1 MPLWSAVNMKKV
13 NAPIAVGEDFKA
25 QTQELIEQKILNGL
39 PKEYGRFN
47 ADARKTLCALAKVL
61 QGKRG
66 NIGIILVN
74 DTYCVEDNFKYY
86 KDFID
91 AGAKLG
97 RANLFVYTLPTTP
110 IAESAIYFGLT
121 GPLFYLGGND
131 NLSLAH
137 KLAVDM
143 VKTREAEGM
152 VIVEKKNKT
161 IYAHLV
167 A

>member
-1 MPLWSAVNMKKV
+1 MKK
-13 NAPIAVGEDFKA
+13 AGALAAVGEDFKA
-25 QTQELIEQKILNGL
+25 QTQVLVEQKILGAL

-47 ADARKTLCALAKVL
+47 ADARKILCALAKAL
-61 QGKRG
+61 QGKKG
-66 NIGIILVN
+66 NIGIIFVN

-110 IAESAIYFGLT
+110 VAEAAIYFGLT
-121 GPLFYLGGND
+121 GPLFYLGGNE

-137 KLAVDM
+137 KLAADM
-143 VKTREAEGM
+143 VKTREAQGM
-152 VIVEKKNKT
+152 AIVEKKNKT
-161 IYAHLV
+161 IYAYLV